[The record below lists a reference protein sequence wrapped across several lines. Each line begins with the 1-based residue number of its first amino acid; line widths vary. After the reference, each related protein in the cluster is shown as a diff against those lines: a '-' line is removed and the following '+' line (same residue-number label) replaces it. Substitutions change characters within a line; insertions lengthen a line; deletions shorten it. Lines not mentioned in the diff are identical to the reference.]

1 MIHLPQIWDLLQL
14 HMNTDAWYP
23 IETIYQ
29 MIEEHYQL
37 DDEDFEPQAPTSS
50 IPKWKR
56 NVRNVL
62 QYRKTKGDLL
72 WDVYGNYKIGNMK

>member
-14 HMNTDAWYP
+14 HMNTDTWYP

-29 MIEEHYQL
+29 MIEEHHQL
-37 DDEDFEPQAPTSS
+37 DEEDFEPQVPTST

-62 QYRKTKGDLL
+62 QYRKTKNQLQ
-72 WDVYGNYKIGNMK
+72 WDGGARYKLITQ